1 MKVSKFFASL
11 QFRLLIIVLVIF
23 IISNAIIVSVAMN
36 LSQKSTTQSVDALL
50 NTVAESA
57 AEQIKAEE
65 EKNFRMLNAIAKSDF
80 LNDPNLSLLEKCQQL
95 TRISKVSSDYENIGF
110 YDLEGNSYTAAG
122 QPINLKRNYIDNAK
136 VGKTTITDPAIN
148 PVTNILFQIYAVP
161 VYDSNNSPI
170 GCLSLNIYG
179 NVLSDRIK
187 EISFGNTDSH
197 VQVISR
203 ISGHTI
209 ASNDFSQVESFQDV
223 NEDADD
229 GVRPVLQRVMK
240 GESGTQ
246 IFGTPG
252 GAKMIT
258 AFCPIPGTDWSVFGA
273 CEYKDFYSDIENMSR
288 IVAILSTIMI
298 AVAFVSVGATM
309 SISLKPLKK
318 VKSAIEDVASGD
330 ADLTKRL
337 DKRGNDEVS
346 DVVVEFNRFMAKM
359 QDIISQLKDSKTK
372 LGGAG
377 TTLLSSTQDTASSIT
392 QILSNIESVHSQI
405 TNQAGSVHET
415 AGAVNEIASN
425 IESLEKMIEKQSV
438 CVSEASAAV
447 EEMIGNISSV
457 NTSVEKMTASFDVL
471 NSDARNGQQ
480 VQMGVNEKIE
490 QIKVQSEILQE
501 ANQAISAIAEQTNLL
516 AMNAAIEAA
525 HAGEAG
531 KGFSVVADEIRKLS
545 ETSTQQSKT
554 IGDQL
559 SEIQRSINDVVAAS
573 EQSSAAFSSVT
584 TKIKDTDDIVRQ
596 IKAAMEEQTEGS
608 KQINNVLH
616 VMNDSS
622 LEVKTAGLEM
632 AEGNKAIL
640 SEVRKLQDATEIME
654 ESMNEMTVGAKK
666 INETGEAL
674 REIASEMQDSIGEIG
689 GQIDQFKV

>member
-1 MKVSKFFASL
+1 MKFKKFISSL
-11 QFRLLIIVLVIF
+11 QFRLIIIVLIIF

-36 LSQKSTTQSVDALL
+36 LSQKSTTQSVEALL
-50 NTVAESA
+50 NAVTESA
-57 AEQIKAEE
+57 AAQIKAEE
-65 EKNFRMLNAIAKSDF
+65 EKNFRMLNAVAMADF
-80 LNDPNLSLLEKCQQL
+80 LKDSNLTHLEKCQQL

-110 YDLEGNSYTAAG
+110 YDLDGNSYTAAG
-122 QPINLKRNYIDNAK
+122 QAFNLKRNYIDNAK
-136 VGKTTITDPAIN
+136 AGKSTITDPAMN
-148 PVTNILFQIYAVP
+148 PVTNIMFQVYATP
-161 VYDSNNSPI
+161 VYDDNKQAI
-170 GCLSLNIYG
+170 GCLTLNIHG
-179 NVLSDRIK
+179 NVLSNRIK

-197 VQVISR
+197 VQIISR
-203 ISGHTI
+203 VSGHTI
-209 ASNDFSQVESFQDV
+209 ASSDFSQVESFKNV
-223 NEDADD
+223 NEDAED
-229 GVRPVLQRVMK
+229 GLRPILQRVMK

-246 IFGTPG
+246 VFVTSAGT
-252 GAKMIT
+252 KMIT
-258 AFCPIPGTDWSVFGA
+258 AFCPVSGTDWSVFGA
-273 CEYKDFYSDIENMSR
+273 CEYKDFYSDIESMSR
-288 IVAILSTIMI
+288 IISILSTIMI
-298 AVAFVSVGATM
+298 AVAFAAVGVTM

-346 DVVVEFNRFMAKM
+346 DVVVEFNKFMAKM
-359 QDIISQLKDSKTK
+359 QDIISQIKDSKTK

-377 TTLLSSTQDTASSIT
+377 TILLSSTQDTASSIT
-392 QILSNIESVHSQI
+392 QILSNIDSVHNQI

-425 IESLEKMIEKQSV
+425 IESLEKMIEKQSG

-447 EEMIGNISSV
+447 EEMIGNIASV
-457 NTSVEKMTASFDVL
+457 NTSVERMSASFEVL
-471 NSDARNGQQ
+471 NSDASNGQQ
-480 VQMGVNEKIE
+480 VQTGVNEKIE

-501 ANQAISAIAEQTNLL
+501 ANQAISAIAAQTNLL

-525 HAGEAG
+525 HAGDAG

-554 IGDQL
+554 IGNQL
-559 SEIQRSINDVVAAS
+559 SEIQHSINDVVAAS
-573 EQSSAAFSSVT
+573 EQSSAAFFSVT
-584 TKIKDTDDIVRQ
+584 TKIRDTDNIVRQ

-608 KQINNVLH
+608 KQISNVLH

-622 LEVKTAGLEM
+622 LEVKTAGQEM

-640 SEVRKLQDATEIME
+640 LEVRKLQDATEVME
-654 ESMNEMTVGAKK
+654 ESMNEMSVGAKK
-666 INETGEAL
+666 INETGAAL